1 MTTTSQ
7 VTVVG
12 VGAVMDLLQNNH
24 WTDGG
29 RPVCGDKSVPEH
41 GVQGP
46 DFQKILGKT
55 LDKV

>member
-24 WTDGG
+24 WTDSG

-55 LDKV
+55 